1 MKNKGS
7 NRYIKRFLLVLLIL
21 VVLVILMI
29 HFQIINIDKIIE
41 LGNDFQYNIISMSS
55 IIGGFLFTGLS
66 LIISVLDNERIDRLW
81 ENGYLNN
88 LYRVAIVGLIFD
100 IISLISALAILIS
113 NISNYIHIAIYIEM
127 LSVIISIIFFA
138 WNIGHL
144 LYIIKHLKK

>member
-1 MKNKGS
+1 MKK
-7 NRYIKRFLLVLLIL
+7 NRYIKGFFLVLLIL

-41 LGNDFQYNIISMSS
+41 LGNEFQYNIISMSS

-88 LYRVAIVGLIFD
+88 LYRVAIMGLIFN
-100 IISLISALAILIS
+100 IISLISALAILIT
-113 NISNYIHIAIYIEM
+113 NISNYIYFAICLEIV
-127 LSVIISIIFFA
+127 SVIVSIIFFA